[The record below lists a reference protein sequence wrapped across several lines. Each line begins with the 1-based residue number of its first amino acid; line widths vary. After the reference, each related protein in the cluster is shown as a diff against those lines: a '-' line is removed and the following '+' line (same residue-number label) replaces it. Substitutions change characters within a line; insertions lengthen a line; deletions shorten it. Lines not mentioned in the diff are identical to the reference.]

1 MEESV
6 GRVEVRGS
14 GVVVGRGGGNYFSW
28 AMPDTLL
35 VNDKH
40 VNANMQMN

>member
-14 GVVVGRGGGNYFSW
+14 GLVVGRGGGNFFF
-28 AMPDTLL
+28 PG
-35 VNDKH
+35 NDGYS
-40 VNANMQMN
+40 AST